1 MKGNASKETHTCTHT
16 LPQNGFD
23 VVDKREL
30 MESNP
35 SKRINETNKINWK
48 NVLPMLA
55 LWRCALRRNKTK
67 NIYGD
72 SQCFAAT
79 LWFLF
84 LHCDIPMCFVC
95 KIF

>member
-35 SKRINETNKINWK
+35 SKRINETNKIN
-48 NVLPMLA
+48 
-55 LWRCALRRNKTK
+55 
-67 NIYGD
+67 
-72 SQCFAAT
+72 
-79 LWFLF
+79 
-84 LHCDIPMCFVC
+84 
-95 KIF
+95 